1 MSASTVQRGWRELTR
16 GWHRLTAVW
25 HHLGR
30 AIGTDPRRLALFFG
44 AISLYAL
51 YWRVDVFILDTFA
64 MVNTVAALNRLQ
76 LDIQPIVFGT
86 PGPYFRGTYEVGGQ
100 LFGRNYGLAVAAVPV
115 LWAFRLLTV
124 VAAPRLL
131 LAGGWSLT
139 ILATGVF
146 AGRAL
151 ERPRTGRRL
160 GASVA
165 LVTFAGNVALARPL
179 PEAVLPLVSLQ
190 VVTILSAAL
199 LVVLMYE
206 VGRTVASGH
215 VGVFAGVATAVI
227 GPIGFWA
234 PIPKRHV
241 VTATLAVIALL
252 GLYRAR
258 AATSPDTTLG
268 YRVVPYVAAALSAWV
283 SAPEG
288 LVLCVAVVG
297 VDLLT
302 AEDFSPRTVSTL
314 GVVFGLSLL
323 PFLLTNLLISG
334 NPVLPPRMLTH
345 WDGQPIAPAGPTGE
359 SAATSRTGTASE
371 GPATGPAPAGSD
383 STGSV
388 SLPAVQLMVETALA
402 QLVAVSGV
410 FVQLLAHGV
419 DAIEPS
425 RIYYVFV
432 RSGHIPGVDY
442 AQTGG
447 ETLELTLLES
457 APLLAVLGLLPL
469 RLGRVSVQTLRALP
483 THLRSEPIRTTDLF
497 ALVYV
502 SVFWVL
508 YLPRLPL
515 HSTITVRYLAP
526 TVPILVYAVCR
537 LRPVREVVTE
547 TAPLLAATAV
557 ASAVGLTAF
566 FGLALAGA
574 SPGTAMQAHAVV
586 NLAVATAVLGWG
598 VAADRVRLDPRLG
611 AVLLGT
617 AIGVTAAFLLLSG
630 VEYLGHG
637 RQFALPL
644 SRLFETLVPVR

>member
-1 MSASTVQRGWRELTR
+1 MSTSSVRRGWKEFTA
-16 GWHRLTAVW
+16 GWQRLTTLW
-25 HHLGR
+25 YRLEH
-30 AIGTDPRRLALFFG
+30 AIGSDPNRLALFFG

-64 MVNTVAALNRLQ
+64 MVNTVAALNRLE
-76 LDIQPIVFGT
+76 LAIQPIVFGT
-86 PGPYFRGTYEVGGQ
+86 PGPYFRGTYVVDGQ

-131 LAGGWSLT
+131 LAGGWALT

-165 LVTFAGNVALARPL
+165 LTTFAGNVALARPL

-206 VGRTVASGH
+206 VGRTVASSH

-234 PIPKRHV
+234 PIPKRHTV
-241 VTATLAVIALL
+241 SALL
-252 GLYRAR
+252 AFVALYGFYRAR
-258 AATSPDTTLG
+258 RAESPRRRLQ
-268 YRVVPYVAAALSAWV
+268 YRLVPYIAGALTAWV
-283 SAPEG
+283 FSLEG
-288 LVLCVAVVG
+288 FILVVAVCLT
-297 VDLLT
+297 DLLT
-302 AEDFSPRTVSTL
+302 ARDNSPRTLAVVATAF
-314 GVVFGLSLL
+314 GVALV
-323 PFLLTNLLISG
+323 PFLLTNFLISG
-334 NPVLPPRMLTH
+334 NPLQPPMMLPSWGGQALPTTGSTPAAEQVAAS
-345 WDGQPIAPAGPTGE
+345 GQPSTA
-359 SAATSRTGTASE
+359 TGTAQPGE
-371 GPATGPAPAGSD
+371 G
-383 STGSV
+383 
-388 SLPAVQLMVETALA
+388 LPGAFGQTITALA
-402 QLVAVSGV
+402 VETTRQFSVILSRGANFATDG
-410 FVQLLAHGV
+410 LA
-419 DAIEPS
+419 AIEPS
-425 RIYYVFV
+425 RLYHVFV
-432 RSGHIPGVDY
+432 RSGRIPGVDY

-457 APLLAVLGLLPL
+457 APLLAVLGLVPL
-469 RLGRVSVQTLRALP
+469 RITRITRDDLRRLPARLRA
-483 THLRSEPIRTTDLF
+483 EPVRTTDLF

-515 HSTITVRYLAP
+515 HSTITVRYLVP

-537 LRPVREVVTE
+537 LQPVRRVVTE

-557 ASAVGLTAF
+557 TSAVGLTAF
-566 FGLALAGA
+566 FSIALAGA

-598 VAADRVRLDPRLG
+598 VTADRVRLDPRVG
-611 AVLLGT
+611 AVLLG
-617 AIGVTAAFLLLSG
+617 AAVGVTAAFLLLSG

-637 RQFALPL
+637 RQFALPV
-644 SRLFETLVPVR
+644 SRLFETLIPVR

>member
-1 MSASTVQRGWRELTR
+1 
-16 GWHRLTAVW
+16 
-25 HHLGR
+25 
-30 AIGTDPRRLALFFG
+30 
-44 AISLYAL
+44 
-51 YWRVDVFILDTFA
+51 

-131 LAGGWSLT
+131 LAGGWALT

-258 AATSPDTTLG
+258 AATSPGTTLG

-419 DAIEPS
+419 DVIEPS

>member
-1 MSASTVQRGWRELTR
+1 MSTSSIRRGWKEFTAA
-16 GWHRLTAVW
+16 WQRLTTRW
-25 HHLGR
+25 YRLEH
-30 AIGTDPRRLALFFG
+30 AIRSDPNRLALFFG

-64 MVNTVAALNRLQ
+64 MVNTVAALNRLE
-76 LDIQPIVFGT
+76 LAIQPIVFGT

-131 LAGGWSLT
+131 LAGGWALT
-139 ILATGVF
+139 ILATGLF
-146 AGRAL
+146 AGRTL

-160 GASVA
+160 GGSVA
-165 LVTFAGNVALARPL
+165 LIMFAGNVALARPL

-206 VGRTVASGH
+206 VGRTVASSH

-268 YRVVPYVAAALSAWV
+268 YRVVPYVAAALTAWV

-302 AEDFSPRTVSTL
+302 AEDFSPRAVCTV
-314 GVVFGLSLL
+314 GIVFGLSLL
-323 PFLLTNLLISG
+323 PFLLTNFLISG

-345 WDGQPIAPAGPTGE
+345 WDGQPLAAAGSTGE
-359 SAATSRTGTASE
+359 SVATSQTGVASE
-371 GPATGPAPAGSD
+371 GPATGPVPAGSD
-383 STGSV
+383 STSSV
-388 SLPAVQLMVETALA
+388 SLSAIQPMIETTLA

-410 FVQLLAHGV
+410 FIQLLAHGV
-419 DAIEPS
+419 NAIDPF
-425 RIYYVFV
+425 RIYHVFV

-457 APLLAVLGLLPL
+457 APVLAVLGLLPL
-469 RLGRVSVQTLRALP
+469 RLSRVDAQTLRALP
-483 THLRSEPIRTTDLF
+483 TFLRTDPIRATDLF

-515 HSTITVRYLAP
+515 HSTITVRYLVP

-537 LRPVREVVTE
+537 LQPVRRVVTE

-557 ASAVGLTAF
+557 TSALGLTAF
-566 FGLALAGA
+566 FSVALTGA

-586 NLAVATAVLGWG
+586 NLVVATAVLGWG
-598 VAADRVRLDPRLG
+598 VTADRVRLDPRIG
-611 AVLLGT
+611 AVLLG
-617 AIGVTAAFLLLSG
+617 AAVGVTTAFLLLSG

-637 RQFALPL
+637 RQFALPV
-644 SRLFETLVPVR
+644 SRLFETLIPVR

>member
-1 MSASTVQRGWRELTR
+1 
-16 GWHRLTAVW
+16 
-25 HHLGR
+25 
-30 AIGTDPRRLALFFG
+30 
-44 AISLYAL
+44 
-51 YWRVDVFILDTFA
+51 
-64 MVNTVAALNRLQ
+64 
-76 LDIQPIVFGT
+76 
-86 PGPYFRGTYEVGGQ
+86 
-100 LFGRNYGLAVAAVPV
+100 
-115 LWAFRLLTV
+115 
-124 VAAPRLL
+124 
-131 LAGGWSLT
+131 
-139 ILATGVF
+139 
-146 AGRAL
+146 
-151 ERPRTGRRL
+151 
-160 GASVA
+160 
-165 LVTFAGNVALARPL
+165 
-179 PEAVLPLVSLQ
+179 
-190 VVTILSAAL
+190 
-199 LVVLMYE
+199 
-206 VGRTVASGH
+206 
-215 VGVFAGVATAVI
+215 
-227 GPIGFWA
+227 
-234 PIPKRHV
+234 
-241 VTATLAVIALL
+241 
-252 GLYRAR
+252 
-258 AATSPDTTLG
+258 
-268 YRVVPYVAAALSAWV
+268 
-283 SAPEG
+283 
-288 LVLCVAVVG
+288 
-297 VDLLT
+297 
-302 AEDFSPRTVSTL
+302 
-314 GVVFGLSLL
+314 
-323 PFLLTNLLISG
+323 
-334 NPVLPPRMLTH
+334 
-345 WDGQPIAPAGPTGE
+345 
-359 SAATSRTGTASE
+359 
-371 GPATGPAPAGSD
+371 
-383 STGSV
+383 
-388 SLPAVQLMVETALA
+388 MVETALA

-469 RLGRVSVQTLRALP
+469 RLSRVDAQTLRALP

>member
-1 MSASTVQRGWRELTR
+1 MSTSSVRRGWKEFTAAWQRLRTR
-16 GWHRLTAVW
+16 WYRLE
-25 HHLGR
+25 H
-30 AIGTDPRRLALFFG
+30 AIGSDPNRLALFFG

-64 MVNTVAALNRLQ
+64 MVNTVAALNRLE
-76 LDIQPIVFGT
+76 LAIQPIVFGT

-131 LAGGWSLT
+131 LAGGWALT
-139 ILATGVF
+139 ILATGLF

-165 LVTFAGNVALARPL
+165 LIMFAGNVALARPL

-206 VGRTVASGH
+206 MGRTIASSH

-268 YRVVPYVAAALSAWV
+268 YRVVPYVAAALTAWV

-288 LVLCVAVVG
+288 LVLCVAIVG

-302 AEDFSPRTVSTL
+302 AEDFSPRAVCTV
-314 GVVFGLSLL
+314 GIVFGLSLL
-323 PFLLTNLLISG
+323 PFLLTNFLISG

-345 WDGQPIAPAGPTGE
+345 WDGQPLAAAGSTGE
-359 SAATSRTGTASE
+359 SVATSQTEVASE

-383 STGSV
+383 STSSV
-388 SLPAVQLMVETALA
+388 SLSAMQPMIETTLA

-410 FVQLLAHGV
+410 FIQLLAHGV
-419 DAIEPS
+419 DAIDPF
-425 RIYYVFV
+425 RIYHVFV

-457 APLLAVLGLLPL
+457 APVLAVLGLLPL
-469 RLGRVSVQTLRALP
+469 RLSRVDAQMLRVLP
-483 THLRSEPIRTTDLF
+483 THLQTDPIRATDLF

-515 HSTITVRYLAP
+515 HSTITVRYLVP

-537 LRPVREVVTE
+537 LQPVRRVVTE

-557 ASAVGLTAF
+557 TSALGLTAF
-566 FGLALAGA
+566 FSVALTGA

-586 NLAVATAVLGWG
+586 NLVVATAVLGWG
-598 VAADRVRLDPRLG
+598 VTADRVRLDPRIG
-611 AVLLGT
+611 AVLLG
-617 AIGVTAAFLLLSG
+617 AAVGVTTAFLLLSG

-637 RQFALPL
+637 RQFALPV
-644 SRLFETLVPVR
+644 SRLFETLIPVR